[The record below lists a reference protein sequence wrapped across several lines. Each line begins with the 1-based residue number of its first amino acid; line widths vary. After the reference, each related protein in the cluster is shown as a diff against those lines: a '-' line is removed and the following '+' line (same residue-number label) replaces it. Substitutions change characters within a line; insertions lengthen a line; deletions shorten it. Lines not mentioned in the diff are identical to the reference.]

1 MSLGIGKSVAAA
13 ALAHGASVII
23 SSSSQTRVEAA
34 IASLQSSVPGSVVSG
49 TAFNVRDAE
58 AIRSFLTAQG
68 KFDHFV
74 SVSAEWTGPYPEWTT
89 IRFIPLL
96 KRSQGHSLTPSLT
109 RRPRDSSSTWHLQ
122 NSNNT
127 LFTYF
132 STRYWAPMTAGMLL
146 FLALWLQWFMLESVL
161 AQHIHKNNLINPG
174 GSFTM
179 TTGVVFNRP
188 IPGWGLVSGVAGAIE
203 SATRGLA
210 MDLKP
215 LRQENST
222 WHLKTY

>member
-1 MSLGIGKSVAAA
+1 
-13 ALAHGASVII
+13 
-23 SSSSQTRVEAA
+23 
-34 IASLQSSVPGSVVSG
+34 
-49 TAFNVRDAE
+49 
-58 AIRSFLTAQG
+58 
-68 KFDHFV
+68 
-74 SVSAEWTGPYPEWTT
+74 
-89 IRFIPLL
+89 
-96 KRSQGHSLTPSLT
+96 
-109 RRPRDSSSTWHLQ
+109 
-122 NSNNT
+122 
-127 LFTYF
+127 
-132 STRYWAPMTAGMLL
+132 MTAGMLL

-222 WHLKTY
+222 